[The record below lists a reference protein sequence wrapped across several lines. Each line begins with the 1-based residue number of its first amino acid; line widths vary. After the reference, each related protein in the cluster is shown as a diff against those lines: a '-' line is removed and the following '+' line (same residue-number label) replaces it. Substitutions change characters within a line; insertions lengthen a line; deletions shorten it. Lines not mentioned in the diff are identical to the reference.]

1 MLKAI
6 GCILILGAS
15 TLGGF
20 LCSEAFKLRVRQ
32 LNEIER
38 SIYQLENEIIYT
50 HTAIPEALKNV
61 ADKGVKPISDI
72 FQMISSELYSNKYDS
87 VYEVFKYAFEETK
100 KDNNL
105 KQQDVNVI
113 LDLAKSLGE
122 SDINGQV
129 TMFSLTIENIK
140 KLIKEA
146 EITMKKNVKMYRY
159 FGFCIGAVIVIM
171 LI

>member
-1 MLKAI
+1 MLKLI
-6 GCILILGAS
+6 GSLLILGAS

-20 LCSEAFKLRVRQ
+20 LYSEMFRLRVKQ
-32 LNEIER
+32 LYEIER
-38 SIYQLENEIIYT
+38 AVYQLENEIIYT

-61 ADKGVKPISDI
+61 ADKGSKPISDI
-72 FQMISSELYSNKYDS
+72 FKMISDELCSNKYDN
-87 VYEVFKYAFEETK
+87 VFDAFKYAFEETY

-105 KQQDVNVI
+105 KDQDIGVI

-122 SDINGQV
+122 SDIDGQV

-140 KLIKEA
+140 KLINEA

-159 FGFCIGAVIVIM
+159 LGFCIGAVIVIM

>member
-1 MLKAI
+1 MLKII

-20 LCSEAFKLRVRQ
+20 LYSEMFRLRVKQ
-32 LNEIER
+32 LYEIER
-38 SIYQLENEIIYT
+38 SIFQLENEIIYT
-50 HTAIPEALKNV
+50 HTPIPEALKNIAV
-61 ADKGVKPISDI
+61 KGNKPISDI
-72 FQMISSELYSNKYDS
+72 FMMISEELYSNKYDS
-87 VYEVFKYAFEETK
+87 VYEAFKYAFDETK

-105 KQQDVNVI
+105 KVQDINTI

-159 FGFCIGAVIVIM
+159 LGFCIGAVIVIM